1 MDMIEAMAARHS
13 VRSYTDAPIEGAVL
27 EALTA
32 SIAEVN
38 RASGLAV
45 ELSLD
50 GGKAFANLLGRYG
63 KFEGVRGLFVI
74 KGRKSKDLGLRAGY
88 WGERLVLEATALG
101 LGTCWVG
108 GTYSKRGVAVG
119 PGEELVCVITV
130 GYAAAPGRPHR
141 TKTIEAFIPGGI
153 AGKPAWFVSG
163 VEAAML
169 APTALNQQKFSF
181 ALDGNVVD
189 ARVSGLGVLT
199 DIDLGIARLH
209 FELGAGAENFA
220 WTDDTAG

>member
-1 MDMIEAMAARHS
+1 MMDMIEAMAARHS

-119 PGEELVCVITV
+119 PGEELVCVVTV

-141 TKTIEAFIPGGI
+141 TKTIEAFVQGGI

-181 ALDGNVVD
+181 ALDGDVVD
-189 ARVSGLGVLT
+189 ARVSGLGVMT
-199 DIDLGIARLH
+199 DIDLGIAKLH
-209 FELGAGAENFA
+209 FELGAGAGAFTWKDA
-220 WTDDTAG
+220 

>member
-119 PGEELVCVITV
+119 PGEELVCVVTV

-141 TKTIEAFIPGGI
+141 TKTIEAFVPGGI

>member
-1 MDMIEAMAARHS
+1 MNMIEAMAARHS
-13 VRSYTDAPIEGAVL
+13 VRSYTDDSIEGAVL
-27 EALTA
+27 EALAA

-63 KFEGVRGLFVI
+63 KFEGVRDLFVI

-101 LGTCWVG
+101 LGTCWGG

-119 PGEELVCVITV
+119 PGEELVCVVTV

-141 TKTIEAFIPGGI
+141 TKTIEAFVPGGI

-181 ALDGNVVD
+181 ALDGDVVD
-189 ARVSGLGVLT
+189 ARVSGLGVMT
-199 DIDLGIARLH
+199 DIDLGIAKLH
-209 FELGAGAENFA
+209 FELGAGAGAFTWKDA
-220 WTDDTAG
+220 

>member
-1 MDMIEAMAARHS
+1 MNMIEAMAARHS
-13 VRSYTDAPIEGAVL
+13 VRSYTDAPIEGEVL
-27 EALTA
+27 EALAA
-32 SIAEVN
+32 SIAEIN
-38 RASGLAV
+38 KASGLAV
-45 ELSLD
+45 ELAPD
-50 GGKAFANLLGRYG
+50 GGKAFDNLLGHYG
-63 KFEGVRGLFVI
+63 KFRGVRGLFVL
-74 KGRKSKDLGLRAGY
+74 KGRRSKDLGLRAGY

-108 GTYSKRGVAVG
+108 GTYSKRSVAVG
-119 PGEELVCVITV
+119 PGEELVCVVTV

-141 TKTIEAFIPGGI
+141 TKPIEAFVPGGI
-153 AGKPAWFVSG
+153 ADKPAWFVSG

-199 DIDLGIARLH
+199 DVDLGIARLH
-209 FELGAGAENFA
+209 FELGAGAEAFVWKHA
-220 WTDDTAG
+220 